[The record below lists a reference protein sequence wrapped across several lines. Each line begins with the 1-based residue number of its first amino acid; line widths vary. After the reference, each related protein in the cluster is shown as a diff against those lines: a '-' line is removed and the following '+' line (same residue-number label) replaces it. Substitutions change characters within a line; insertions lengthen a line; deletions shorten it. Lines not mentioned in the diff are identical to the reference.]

1 MVAMDYLAQKYLRP
15 RKIPSNA
22 CSGCGLGQVQKAI
35 VKAIDE
41 LGLETADIVW
51 GSGIGCAGRQTFA
64 TWKGD
69 NFAGTHGRVY
79 AIASGL
85 RIALKPDKKIVL
97 TVGDGDAFGIGL
109 LNLLHCARRNANM
122 MVVVCDNLGYM
133 STGGQYGWTTPLG
146 VKTDSSPYG
155 GYEYNFMQEGI
166 DVLNLLKDAGATFL
180 ARHTSQQGPDI
191 VESAKKALQNKGLS
205 LIHVIYPCVTN
216 FSDRALGTRN
226 PKAMQ
231 TWIKE
236 HTYRLHDQVPQ
247 GEISFRTGI
256 YLDASNTR
264 QEFADRLF
272 EFTRNIQRRSL

>member
-1 MVAMDYLAQKYLRP
+1 M
-15 RKIPSNA
+15 
-22 CSGCGLGQVQKAI
+22 QKAI

-41 LGLETADIVW
+41 LGLETGDIVW
-51 GSGIGCAGRQTFA
+51 GSGSGCAGRQTFA

-85 RIALKPDKKIVL
+85 RIALKPDKKLVL

-166 DVLNLLKDAGATFL
+166 DVLNLLKDAGAPPSSPGTQ
-180 ARHTSQQGPDI
+180 ASR
-191 VESAKKALQNKGLS
+191 
-205 LIHVIYPCVTN
+205 
-216 FSDRALGTRN
+216 DRT
-226 PKAMQ
+226 
-231 TWIKE
+231 
-236 HTYRLHDQVPQ
+236 
-247 GEISFRTGI
+247 
-256 YLDASNTR
+256 
-264 QEFADRLF
+264 
-272 EFTRNIQRRSL
+272 